1 MRSMLAMLAM
11 LMCLAAAAATA
22 AINPA
27 NFQSPA
33 SDQLRL
39 QEVARLVHESRV
51 GGELVRRTTL
61 VGRVVEVRRS
71 SGVQVGDTVVID
83 FTVNVDARDAA
94 AREHAQRQGQMPGP
108 QFVGEPD
115 PPEADAEGRYWANL
129 APLGGRLGNVN
140 RATGADVQIGDVAA
154 TGPVFVPVGGQYAF
168 MAPMD

>member
-1 MRSMLAMLAM
+1 MRSMLAM
-11 LMCLAAAAATA
+11 LMCLAATAATA

-39 QEVARLVHESRV
+39 QDVARVVHESRV

-94 AREHAQRQGQMPGP
+94 ARAHAQRQGQMPGP
-108 QFVGEPD
+108 QFVGEPN
-115 PPEADAEGRYWANL
+115 PPEPDAEGRYWATL

-140 RATGADVQIGDVAA
+140 RAEGAQLPFDAA
-154 TGPVFVPVGGQYAF
+154 QTAGPVFVPVGGQYAF

>member
-1 MRSMLAMLAM
+1 MRSMLAVL
-11 LMCLAAAAATA
+11 LGLAAGAATA

-33 SDQLRL
+33 SEQLQL
-39 QEVARLVHESRV
+39 QEIARVVHESQA
-51 GGELVRRTTL
+51 GGERVRRTTL
-61 VGRVVEVRRS
+61 VGRVVAVRRS

-94 AREHAQRQGQMPGP
+94 ARAHAQRQGQMPGP

-115 PPEADAEGRYWANL
+115 PPTPDADGLYWANL
-129 APLGGRLGNVN
+129 APAGHADRGRGAVVQGDHGG
-140 RATGADVQIGDVAA
+140 T